1 MYCRFLKNIITND
14 LLNDISKLLSSIQ
27 ETNKINLSLPSQICC
42 SNTSTTIS
50 SITSNEIERITRS
63 DANQNNVKQANIYI
77 TNYNTILK
85 YIKKYNNSIL
95 FNSNELLEWHNELF
109 KNTYKQQ
116 SCGGKFK
123 TTNNEVIDGDN
134 NFLFYGSDPF
144 EIPILI
150 QELIDWY
157 NSSDLPSLIK
167 IIIFTADF
175 LMIHPFNDGNGRMSR
190 LIMNFLLIKEGF
202 VFFKYISLEQE
213 IFKNKLDYFKSLRSI
228 NDNWNTKDCDYSILL
243 KWFINIF
250 KRVAINFVN
259 MFNLVDLYNNKK
271 INKEELIINTI
282 DLLNKDNV
290 SIKRRNIFNYI
301 SNLDI
306 KISDQMIKVTLSKLI
321 KNNYLTSENIGKNT
335 QYKIT
340 NNFSQLIENIQNKI
354 IKKRITPQSFVIILF
369 VNLYI
374 YKVVSNLCIKNN

>member
-1 MYCRFLKNIITND
+1 M
-14 LLNDISKLLSSIQ
+14 
-27 ETNKINLSLPSQICC
+27 SLILW
-42 SNTSTTIS
+42 
-50 SITSNEIERITRS
+50 
-63 DANQNNVKQANIYI
+63 KQHLIY
-77 TNYNTILK
+77 
-85 YIKKYNNSIL
+85 YIY
-95 FNSNELLEWHNELF
+95 
-109 KNTYKQQ
+109 Y
-116 SCGGKFK
+116 
-123 TTNNEVIDGDN
+123 
-134 NFLFYGSDPF
+134 
-144 EIPILI
+144 ILI
-150 QELIDWY
+150 SCFIFV
-157 NSSDLPSLIK
+157 
-167 IIIFTADF
+167 IIFHIFFQKAQQKCWF
-175 LMIHPFNDGNGRMSR
+175 FFSQKISR
-190 LIMNFLLIKEGF
+190 T
-202 VFFKYISLEQE
+202 
-213 IFKNKLDYFKSLRSI
+213 I
-228 NDNWNTKDCDYSILL
+228 N
-243 KWFINIF
+243 
-250 KRVAINFVN
+250 
-259 MFNLVDLYNNKK
+259 LYNNKK